1 MLCEIGSNVRLPFA
15 GKRPGLTSNLYS
27 TVVSLVSPLTV
38 QVGAWIVPITF
49 SLAVGV
55 AAKATLLV
63 RASKETANKL
73 F

>member
-38 QVGAWIVPITF
+38 QVGA
-49 SLAVGV
+49 
-55 AAKATLLV
+55 
-63 RASKETANKL
+63 
-73 F
+73 